1 MPNIQLDD
9 TADDFIQT
17 AVAALLGRV
26 PERWEEYDGDS
37 LTATESQALFL
48 LVAAGMVERRIRFRA
63 RMHNHP
69 VAVEAT
75 VTATGEHGFAEAMEP
90 VLASMWTDWKD
101 AFRAWRNG
109 EARGAP
115 STVTEHL
122 KPDEWRLTDQGLLA
136 RADLDGGNAHV
147 ALDFVLQRGFFDGKP
162 RSIVEAGRRRTSRR
176 EPVPGSGR
184 LVAMRKV
191 PAETASPTAVTVTN
205 WDEAAAAF
213 MMAYEKIANN
223 GGPARTNGDGR
234 TKGEVGGQD
243 RADERSAMTS
253 APPSWERRVADYL
266 VTHQKHLDKMWD
278 AYLTNERELGDTI
291 YYQHFTP
298 TIIARAIT
306 GNDNDR
312 GAVGRTS
319 AYKNGVQ
326 KYRNGK
332 RWSDANT

>member
-9 TADDFIQT
+9 TAADFIQT
-17 AVAALLGRV
+17 AVAALLSRV

-63 RMHNHP
+63 WMHKHP

-75 VTATGEHGFAEAMEP
+75 VTATGEYGFAEAMEP

-101 AFRAWRNG
+101 AFLAWRNG

-115 STVTEHL
+115 SMVTEHL
-122 KPDEWRLTDQGLLA
+122 KPDEWRLTDQGALA
-136 RADLDGGNAHV
+136 RADLNGGNAHV
-147 ALDFVLQRGFFDGKP
+147 ALDFVLRRGFFDGKP

-184 LVAMRKV
+184 LVSMRKV
-191 PAETASPTAVTVTN
+191 PAETASPAAVTVTN

-213 MMAYEKIANN
+213 MMAYEKIAKN

-234 TKGEVGGQD
+234 AKGGQD
-243 RADERSAMTS
+243 GADEPSVTTTT
-253 APPSWERRVADYL
+253 PPSWERRVADYL
-266 VTHQKHLDKMWD
+266 VAHQKHLDKMQD
-278 AYLTNERELGDTI
+278 AYLANERVLGDGI
-291 YYQHFTP
+291 YGQFFTP

-319 AYKNGVQ
+319 AYKDGVQ
-326 KYRNGK
+326 KYRNGE